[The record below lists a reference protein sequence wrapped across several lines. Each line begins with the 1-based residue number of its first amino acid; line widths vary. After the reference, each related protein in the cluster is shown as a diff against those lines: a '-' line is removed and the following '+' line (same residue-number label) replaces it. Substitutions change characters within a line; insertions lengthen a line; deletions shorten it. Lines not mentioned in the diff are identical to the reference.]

1 MFTNPFQHLIDS
13 LFDFDGDAFAQA
25 MASIRPVGNVGPKH
39 RSSGQRAHR
48 NWKRTRAAG
57 ITKRTRR

>member
-1 MFTNPFQHLIDS
+1 MFLNPFQNMIDA
-13 LFDFDGDAFAQA
+13 LFDFDGEAFKPA
-25 MASIRPVGNVGPKH
+25 MAAIRPVGGVGPKH

-57 ITKRTRR
+57 ITKRVRR